1 MSDQSVSDTTR
12 SRRQL
17 TLLSPAKLN
26 LFLHIT
32 GRRPDGYHTLQTL
45 FQLLDYGDIMHFEL
59 LPTDETQ
66 LVCDDPQ
73 LQSAENLVLRAAS
86 ALRERTG
93 VQIGARITLNKK
105 IPMGAGLGGGSSNAA
120 TTLVALNHL
129 WQAGLSRAELSDIG
143 VRLGADVPVFIHGRT
158 AWGEGIGEQLTPVY
172 LAHRFYIVLSP
183 PCHVA
188 TREIFSNQQ
197 LTRDSTAI
205 KMAAFLAGQSR
216 NDCEV
221 LVRKL
226 YPDVDNTLNW
236 LNQFAS
242 ARMTGTGASVFA
254 GFESREAAIT
264 VLRAL
269 SNSKDK
275 AVNAE
280 RIKAFVASG
289 IAESPVCALWII
301 SPDQIL

>member
-1 MSDQSVSDTTR
+1 MSDKTVSDKVVI
-12 SRRQL
+12 SRQL

-32 GRRPDGYHTLQTL
+32 GRRADGYHNLQTL
-45 FQLLDYGDIMHFEL
+45 FQLLDYGDIMHFEP
-59 LPTDETQ
+59 LPTAETQ
-66 LVCDDPQ
+66 LICDQPQ
-73 LQSAENLVLRAAS
+73 LQSIDNLVLLAANV
-86 ALRERTG
+86 LREHTG
-93 VQIGARITLNKK
+93 VQTGILITLNKK

-129 WQAGLSRAELSDIG
+129 WQTGLSRNELSVIG
-143 VRLGADVPVFIHGRT
+143 LRLGADVPVFIHGRT
-158 AWGEGIGEQLTPVY
+158 AWGEGIGEQLTPV
-172 LAHRFYIVLSP
+172 LLPHRFYIVLSP

-188 TREIFSNQQ
+188 TGEIFSHQQ

-242 ARMTGTGASVFA
+242 ARMTGTGASAFA
-254 GFESREAAIT
+254 GFESREAAMT
-264 VLRAL
+264 VLKAL
-269 SNSKDK
+269 SDSRDRLI
-275 AVNAE
+275 NAE
-280 RIKAFVASG
+280 RINAFIASG
-289 IAESPVCALWII
+289 ITESPVCAL
-301 SPDQIL
+301 